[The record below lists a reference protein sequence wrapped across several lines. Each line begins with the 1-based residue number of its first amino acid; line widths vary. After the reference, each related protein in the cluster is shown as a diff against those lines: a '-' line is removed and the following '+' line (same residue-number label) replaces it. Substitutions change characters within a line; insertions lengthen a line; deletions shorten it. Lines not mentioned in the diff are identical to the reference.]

1 MIENPHQ
8 TPRCSTISS
17 RFICREIALKSCKK
31 KLKRTSVLYKKV
43 LIKSTLKFLQNST
56 DNHISLGN
64 IKCEVSDN
72 DEEEIRQ
79 ILDEMMYPIANL
91 SSTTLK
97 LE

>member
-1 MIENPHQ
+1 M
-8 TPRCSTISS
+8 
-17 RFICREIALKSCKK
+17 ALKSCKK

-43 LIKSTLKFLQNST
+43 LIKNTLKFLQNST
-56 DNHISLGN
+56 DNYISLGN

-79 ILDEMMYPIANL
+79 ILDEMMYPNYYL